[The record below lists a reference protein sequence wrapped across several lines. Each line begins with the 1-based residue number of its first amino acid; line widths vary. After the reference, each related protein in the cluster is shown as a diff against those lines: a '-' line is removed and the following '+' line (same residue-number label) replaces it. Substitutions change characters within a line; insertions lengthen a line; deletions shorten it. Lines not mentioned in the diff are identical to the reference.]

1 MLAKKNGAHKKP
13 QSPKQELRSIGKVLK
28 ADEKLVGRVAKRT
41 ERLMAKKAKLEAK
54 LAKQAQASA

>member
-1 MLAKKNGAHKKP
+1 MPSKKNGAKKR
-13 QSPKQELRSIGKVLK
+13 QSPKQELRSIGKILK

-54 LAKQAQASA
+54 LAKTAQASA